1 MEIIN
6 EKEINNKCLFSCSK
20 CKYNTKQEK
29 NYEKHLLTAKHKKNC
44 CGINNISTTDSI
56 DSYKDLYE
64 NECKKTENLEK
75 EMDELKGKN
84 SMLITKLIDLTE
96 KYYNLQN
103 DKSKVTNTVT
113 NNTVNNNQTYN
124 INIYL
129 NQGLM
134 EIQGSVIN
142 PDTNSTIEFTKTIP
156 FDNERLARMESS
168 SMDDLDLCNS
178 MDFFKKLVN

>member
-6 EKEINNKCLFSCSK
+6 EKENNNKCLFSCSK

-29 NYEKHLLTAKHKKNC
+29 NYEKHLLTAKHNKNC
-44 CGINNISTTDSI
+44 CITESLSETLAE
-56 DSYKDLYE
+56 SYKDLYE

-75 EMDELKGKN
+75 EMDELRGKN

-96 KYYNLQN
+96 KCYNLQN

-124 INIYL
+124 INIYI

-142 PDTNSTIEFTKTIP
+142 PDTNSTIEFTKTVP
-156 FDNERLARMESS
+156 LDNEKLVRME
-168 SMDDLDLCNS
+168 LCDS
-178 MDFFKKLVN
+178 MDFFKNL